1 MFIETINAIATTAI
15 AFLVAVIT
23 WRQLST
29 DRSRLRHELFDRRYE
44 IYERF
49 TGFLAETLNTGK
61 IPPGAE
67 MELLRQTKRAYF
79 IFGGDAEIRLLI
91 SEIHS
96 SAVDLVALV
105 SVENGLHRDALQE
118 NLENQRRIKD
128 QFNVT
133 LNSMEKRF
141 GKYLCLNH

>member
-1 MFIETINAIATTAI
+1 MLIETINAIATTVI

-29 DRSRLRHELFDRRYE
+29 DRSRLRHELFDRRYK
-44 IYERF
+44 IYEGL
-49 TGFLAETLNTGK
+49 TGFLADTLVTGK

-67 MELLRQTKRAYF
+67 IELLRQTKRAYF
-79 IFGGDAEIRLLI
+79 IFGGDAEIRSLI
-91 SEIHS
+91 SEIYS
-96 SAVDLVALV
+96 GAVELEGLVLME
-105 SVENGLHRDALQE
+105 SGLYGDDLQE
-118 NLENQRRIKD
+118 NMQNQRRIKD
-128 QFNVT
+128 QYKVT